1 MMRQVFPQQL
11 QLGQSDIAQIEF
23 NARSRDDIPQIL
35 RGLQFIYVTPEL
47 RESVFEILEGL
58 VPDKVSAEQGRPGMD
73 LWKALVLATL
83 RVNLNWDYDRLLEM
97 ANQHK
102 TIRQILGHGLR
113 DDGDIYKLQTIK
125 DNVGLL
131 DEASLDKINQL
142 VVNAG
147 HTLLK
152 KTKRHSKRAV
162 IPLS

>member
-1 MMRQVFPQQL
+1 MRQVFPQQL

-35 RGLQFIYVTPEL
+35 SGLQFIYVTPEL
-47 RESVFEILEGL
+47 REPVFTILKDL
-58 VPDKVSAEQGRPGMD
+58 IPNKVSAEQGRPGMD
-73 LWKALVLATL
+73 LWKAFVLATL

-102 TIRQILGHGLR
+102 TIRQMLGHGLR
-113 DDGDIYKLQTIK
+113 DDGDAYKLQTIK

-131 DEASLDKINQL
+131 DEASLDKINQI

-152 KTKRHSKRAV
+152 KTKHRSKPDV
-162 IPLS
+162 IPL

>member
-1 MMRQVFPQQL
+1 MRQVYPQQL

-35 RGLQFIYVTPEL
+35 SGLQFIYVTPAL
-47 RESVFEILEGL
+47 REPVFSILEGL
-58 VPDKVSAEQGRPGMD
+58 VPAEVSAEQGRPGMD
-73 LWKALVLATL
+73 LWKAFVLATL

-102 TIRQILGHGLR
+102 TIRQMLGHGLR
-113 DDGDIYKLQTIK
+113 DNGDAYKLQTIK

-131 DEASLDKINQL
+131 DEASLDKINQI

-152 KTKRHSKRAV
+152 KTKHRSKPAV
-162 IPLS
+162 IPL

>member
-1 MMRQVFPQQL
+1 MRQVFPQQL

-35 RGLQFIYVTPEL
+35 RGLQHIYVTPAL
-47 RESVFEILEGL
+47 REPVFTILEGL
-58 VPDKVSAEQGRPGMD
+58 VPEQVSAERGRPGMD

-102 TIRQILGHGLR
+102 TIRQMLGHGLR
-113 DDGDIYKLQTIK
+113 DDGDDYKLQTIK
-125 DNVGLL
+125 DNVDLL
-131 DEASLDKINQL
+131 DETSLDQINQI

-147 HTLLK
+147 HSLLK
-152 KTKRHSKRAV
+152 KTKHRSKRAV
-162 IPLS
+162 IPL